1 MIHTR
6 VSISPKLWRK
16 VRADAALRGIPVCD
30 WLAEAV
36 LRYFPGHTE
45 NDDHPAP
52 QPDPPRKER

>member
-6 VSISPKLWRK
+6 VSISPELWRK

-36 LRYFPGHTE
+36 LQFFPGHTE
-45 NDDHPAP
+45 NDD
-52 QPDPPRKER
+52 QPSPSRKER